1 MILCQQLMWPHLR
14 DTHPGWFERTLA
26 WAGLHG
32 VGVNQLLEVPLSAET
47 SAVAAGLRRFTEFG
61 ADPCDW
67 IPYWQLETGG
77 ACVPSAEVK
86 MTVYRRADG
95 ALLCMVANLTGQPQT
110 ASLDLLGSDLLR
122 PKPGA
127 GCVAL
132 DTGTSVPVTQGR
144 VMLEL
149 PAYGHRQLRV
159 E

>member
-1 MILCQQLMWPHLR
+1 
-14 DTHPGWFERTLA
+14 
-26 WAGLHG
+26 
-32 VGVNQLLEVPLSAET
+32 
-47 SAVAAGLRRFTEFG
+47 
-61 ADPCDW
+61 
-67 IPYWQLETGG
+67 
-77 ACVPSAEVK
+77 
-86 MTVYRRADG
+86 
-95 ALLCMVANLTGQPQT
+95 MVANLTGQPQT

-149 PAYGHRQLRV
+149 PAYGHRLLRV